1 MNNAKNGNINVNLD
15 NLYDPIMYMIE
26 NGIKRWSNA
35 QSGNVEDEGGN
46 YQYVEPI
53 ELIRDSRMRLMQVS
67 GWEHV
72 DVFLNFNA
80 KGMLE
85 TVMGV
90 HKLTGRSIRYT
101 LEYDDRRLLQ
111 RVIPENVDESNGD
124 DPGKI
129 DIPRAIEDY

>member
-1 MNNAKNGNINVNLD
+1 MQNKQNGGINVNLD
-15 NLYDPIMYMIE
+15 SLYDPIMYMIE

-35 QSGNVEDEGGN
+35 QSGNIEDEGGN

-72 DVFLNFNA
+72 DVYLNFNT

-85 TVMGV
+85 TVLGV

-129 DIPRAIEDY
+129 DIPKAIEDY